1 MTAGS
6 TEFLDC
12 LVSLRRTLHR
22 HAEIGLRLPQTQRLL
37 AEALDPLPIQWQR
50 GRALDSL
57 TGVLRGG
64 RPGPTV
70 LLRADMD
77 GLPLTEQAG
86 LDFAAPGATMHACG
100 HDLHMAGLVGA
111 ARLLSERREELRGNV
126 VFAFQPGEEG
136 FGGARMMLDEG
147 LLEVAGARPSAA
159 YALHVIADLPRG
171 VVFCRPGT
179 IMAGYAVLEA
189 QVIGN
194 GAHGGR
200 PHEGADPVP
209 VAAEIVTALHSY
221 VDRRFDP
228 FDPVVVTVGE
238 LHAGVAPNVVA
249 GEVVMRIGVRTFSDA
264 AASRTAVE
272 LPRLIRGIADAHGLA
287 AEVVHRPIMR
297 PTVNDPGCAGVVA
310 DAAQAL
316 FGVERYHELGAPRT
330 GSEDFSEILA
340 EAPGAFAYLGA
351 ALPGLARPSG
361 NHSPNAVF
369 DDHVLA
375 DAARLYAQLALH
387 HLCPGSSA

>member
-209 VAAEIVTALHSY
+209 VAAEIVT
-221 VDRRFDP
+221 
-228 FDPVVVTVGE
+228 
-238 LHAGVAPNVVA
+238 PNVVA

-351 ALPGLARPSG
+351 ALPRLARPSG